1 MFFLFLNHLHEE
13 WNYCQFILIK
23 FVNQDQTYLILS
35 YSFMHYNQL
44 ILLYYC
50 KSTLIL
56 VMKILILRLL
66 LNHNIQILG
75 FFLKSLQNFFLVMV
89 KFQLQLILNW
99 LEDINLENF
108 VIRNCCFVFDL
119 QCLWIRKHFLDI
131 HPFLRICA
139 K

>member
-35 YSFMHYNQL
+35 YSFMHYNLL

-108 VIRNCCFVFDL
+108 VIRNCCCVFDL
-119 QCLWIRKHFLDI
+119 QCLWICDGS
-131 HPFLRICA
+131 
-139 K
+139 